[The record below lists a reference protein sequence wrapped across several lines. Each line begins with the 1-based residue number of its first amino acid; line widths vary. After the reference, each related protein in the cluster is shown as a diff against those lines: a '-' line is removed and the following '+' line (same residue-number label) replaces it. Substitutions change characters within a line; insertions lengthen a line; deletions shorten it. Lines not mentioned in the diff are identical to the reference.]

1 MRLAWFALLVG
12 CVAAPATT
20 DPDSTSQAPLVGVN
34 ASSDQAD
41 HSCNVVLRD
50 LEREGNGTGGYATN
64 GTSWIWTGS
73 IEISNEAATEGLAP
87 SALYQAGSDAAWH
100 EVATLPSSQTAT
112 PGYTRFDL
120 KIDHAVGPNS
130 ATGSLQVVPFVHLA
144 QGGRLF
150 DHNRNTAD
158 TANYVMSS
166 PDFAIWPD
174 PTVCAPAVGPTHAN
188 FVFASDFTQHRD
200 GVFAPGGTV
209 SIVYATS
216 RLALCKSTQGG
227 LPQYDITAWV
237 KFLPGNQL
245 TAVSVRDGAPTIAVP
260 SDARQAQ
267 VWFETTSVYGCHAF
281 DSNYGNNYAFD
292 AMLAPQWIGNG
303 TTLLTRDSSAKCGG
317 GSVMSGFTYDTWVRQ
332 RAVITNTCIEVYQ
345 PGMTDR
351 DDPDLWQKLDVEIH
365 VQVAPQQFQAFP
377 IAFDSRVGNNARFA
391 FDWRN
396 VDPFR
401 PYNCPKL
408 AVSPTPDGMYVQTQV
423 EYYVTVN
430 GGEYRPEPGAYFGG
444 NFVDYPNDPWR
455 AANCN

>member
-1 MRLAWFALLVG
+1 MRLALFALLAG
-12 CVAAPATT
+12 CVASPAPDT
-20 DPDSTSQAPLVGVN
+20 DSTSQAPLVGVN
-34 ASSDQAD
+34 GSSDQAD
-41 HSCNVVLRD
+41 HSCNIVLRG
-50 LEREGNGTGGYATN
+50 LERSGNGTGGYATN
-64 GTSWIWTGS
+64 GTSWIWTGA
-73 IEISNEAATEGLAP
+73 IEISNAAATEGLAP
-87 SALYQAGSDAAWH
+87 SALYQAGSDPTWH
-100 EVATLPSSQTAT
+100 EVTTLPSSQTAT
-112 PGYTRFDL
+112 PGFTRFDL
-120 KIDHAVGPNS
+120 KLDHAIGPAT
-130 ATGSLQVVPFVHLA
+130 ATGSVQVVPFIHLA

-150 DHNRNTAD
+150 DHNRNPAD
-158 TANYVMSS
+158 TANYLMAS
-166 PDFAIWPD
+166 PDFAIWQD

-188 FVFASDFTQHRD
+188 FVFDANFTQHRD
-200 GVFAPGGTV
+200 GVFAPGGQL

-216 RLALCKSTQGG
+216 RLAQCKAVQGG

-245 TAVSVRDGAPTIAVP
+245 VGISVRDSAPTIAVP

-281 DSNYGNNYAFD
+281 DSNYGNNYSFD

-317 GSVMSGFTYDTWVRQ
+317 GSVTSGFTYDTWVRQ

-345 PGMTDR
+345 PGMTDHP
-351 DDPDLWQKLDVEIH
+351 DPDLWQKLDVEMH
-365 VQVAPQQFQAFP
+365 VQVSPTVWQSYP
-377 IAFDSRVGNNARFA
+377 IAFDSNVGNNARFA

-401 PYNCPKL
+401 AYNCPQTP
-408 AVSPTPDGMYVQTQV
+408 VSPTSDGMYVQTQL

-430 GGEYRPEPGAYFGG
+430 GGEYRPEPGAAFAGT
-444 NFVDYPNDPWR
+444 FVDYPNDAWR